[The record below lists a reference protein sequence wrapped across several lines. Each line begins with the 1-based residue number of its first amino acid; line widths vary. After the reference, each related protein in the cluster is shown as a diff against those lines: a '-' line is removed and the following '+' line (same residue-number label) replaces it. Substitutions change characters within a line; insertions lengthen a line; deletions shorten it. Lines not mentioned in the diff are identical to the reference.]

1 MAARAAANARLARPA
16 SRPTSQLAQPP
27 LSGGTGGGEDGGGE
41 AAREPASGEPAS
53 GAPASG
59 ASTSAGA
66 GAGDGEARIVT
77 GSLVAEARKP
87 GSRKAPILTKAAS
100 GLI

>member
-41 AAREPASGEPAS
+41 AAREPAS